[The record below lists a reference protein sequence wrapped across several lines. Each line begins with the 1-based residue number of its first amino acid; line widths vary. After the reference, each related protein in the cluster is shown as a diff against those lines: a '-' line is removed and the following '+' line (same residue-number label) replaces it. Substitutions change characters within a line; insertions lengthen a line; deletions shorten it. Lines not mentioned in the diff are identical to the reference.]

1 VKTRPRISINREAI
15 YTNRPGSSLM
25 VAPKAEKAYE
35 KYAWILFFVLG
46 IINLIAA
53 LTFLIAPP
61 GTGPPATGEF
71 EAVIGMKWS
80 QLVASNPQA
89 ANLIGAAAVY
99 SQRVLGAFL
108 LPLAVVIIAVSL
120 KSYRRGE
127 KWAWYA
133 FLVLPVSFG
142 VRAAIEIGLGFYSD
156 LPLWTSFIV
165 VSLLG
170 LLLPYRK
177 FFSRLHSHRAEGI

>member
-1 VKTRPRISINREAI
+1 MASPS
-15 YTNRPGSSLM
+15 
-25 VAPKAEKAYE
+25 AEKLYE
-35 KYAWILFFVLG
+35 KYAWTLFFVLG

-61 GTGPPATGEF
+61 GTGGPATGEF
-71 EAVIGMKWS
+71 EAVIGVRWS
-80 QLVASNPQA
+80 ELVASNPQA
-89 ANLIGAAAVY
+89 ANLIGDAVIY

-108 LPLAVVIIAVSL
+108 LSLAVVILAVSL

-133 FLVLPVSFG
+133 LLVLPLSFG

-170 LLLPYRK
+170 LILPYRK
-177 FFSRLHSHRAEGI
+177 IFPRKS